1 MENDRRRLQLTAF
14 PFHSRRLKATERSP
28 SLKLRSLRN
37 LVGHHEAL
45 FAWPSRIAI
54 GAFLIVLLSVVVC
67 PAQTQAPENRI
78 VCDLETG
85 PDNPRNSE
93 GAFLEL
99 NDGRLMFAYTRF
111 YGGSDDNAGADIAA
125 VYSSDNGLTWTREP
139 EIIIK
144 NDAAENV
151 MSVSLLRLAD
161 RRIALLY
168 LRKNGLHDCRPYLR
182 FSSDEGKTWGPPILA
197 IPAPGYFVV
206 NNDRLVQLGSGR
218 LIVPAAFHRLKGE
231 NPKDFKNFDPRAI
244 ALFYLSDDGGRSWRE
259 SDSWWALPAF
269 SQTGLQEPGLIELKN
284 GTLFAWARTDQGCQY
299 GMISSDGGKTW
310 SAPFPAP
317 FKSPNS
323 PLSMKRIPSTGDLLA
338 VWNDH
343 SGRFPY
349 PKNHAVY
356 GGRTPLVSAV
366 SRDEGKT
373 WGNFREIENDPGSG
387 YCYTA
392 IDFKDKWVYLAYW
405 HGESKNGRSVTRLRL
420 RRADLGWFY
429 R

>member
-1 MENDRRRLQLTAF
+1 MLRKRWNID
-14 PFHSRRLKATERSP
+14 
-28 SLKLRSLRN
+28 SLDADNKKDTKP
-37 LVGHHEAL
+37 G
-45 FAWPSRIAI
+45 FTWPKVTVI
-54 GAFLIVLLSVVVC
+54 GAFLLLISFGTQYL
-67 PAQTQAPENRI
+67 AQNQAPENRI
-78 VCDLETG
+78 VLDLETG

-99 NDGRLMFAYTRF
+99 RDGRLIFAYTRF

-125 VYSSDNGLTWTREP
+125 VYSLDGGLIWSKEP

-161 RRIALLY
+161 GRIALFY
-168 LRKNGLHDCRPYLR
+168 LRKNGLHDCRPQMR
-182 FSSDEGKTWGPPILA
+182 ISIDEGKTWGASVLA

-206 NNDRLVQLGSGR
+206 NNDRIVRLGSGR
-218 LIVPAAFHRLKGE
+218 LIVPAAYHRLKGE
-231 NPKDFKNFDPRAI
+231 NPKDFRNFDPRAV
-244 ALFYLSDDGGRSWRE
+244 ALFYLSDDGGRTWLE
-259 SDSWWALPAF
+259 SDTWWAVPVA
-269 SQTGLQEPGLIELKN
+269 SRTGLQEPGLIELKD
-284 GTLFAWARTDQGCQY
+284 GTLFSWARTDQGCQY
-299 GMISSDGGKTW
+299 GMTSADSGKTW
-310 SAPFPAP
+310 SAPLPTP

-343 SGRFPY
+343 SGRFPF
-349 PKNHAVY
+349 PKDRVLY
-356 GGRTPLVSAV
+356 GGRTPLVSAI

-373 WGNFREIENDPGSG
+373 WEHFKQIESGPNSG

-392 IDFKDKWVYLAYW
+392 IGFKDKWVYLAYW
-405 HGESKNGRSVTRLRL
+405 LGEAKNGRTVTRLRL

-429 R
+429 KEAGVRPDRILLYR